1 MPSKRQRM
9 WACSRSDMTTL
20 AEATSEHP
28 LKLVGAQVW
37 KISWILFAE
46 ERSCGET
53 GLAMRS
59 VPALAIAGRRQAAK
73 TASETSSLGLG
84 SP

>member
-1 MPSKRQRM
+1 LS
-9 WACSRSDMTTL
+9 
-20 AEATSEHP
+20 
-28 LKLVGAQVW
+28 GAQVW